1 MDQRLSASM
10 STFIESVLR
19 LQLKLAA
26 FDCDGTLWSGDAGES
41 FFSWE
46 IKEGLIPDAVG
57 RWARDR
63 YSEYKAGLVSEE
75 VMCGEMVTIHR
86 GLSEESIQKATD
98 KFFDDVLAQGIFA
111 DMQALVREMQK
122 NGCEVWAVSSS
133 NQWIIRSGMRH
144 FGIPS
149 NRILA
154 TEVRVNKGVV
164 TDELIRIPSG
174 PGKPSAIREVIARR
188 PDATFGNSI
197 WDKEMLEMAP
207 HPFAVNPTPEL
218 EVIARE
224 TGWNIYF
231 PEQVNARSS
240 GAI

>member
-1 MDQRLSASM
+1 MDQGLSASM
-10 STFIESVLR
+10 SKFIDSVLR
-19 LQLKLAA
+19 LESKLAA

-46 IKEGLIPDAVG
+46 IESGLIPEAIG
-57 RWARDR
+57 RWAKDR

-75 VMCGEMVTIHR
+75 IMCGEMVTIHR

-98 KFFDDVLAQGIFA
+98 KFFDDVLAQGIFT

-154 TEVRVNKGVV
+154 TEVRINKGVV

-218 EVIARE
+218 EGIARE
-224 TGWNIYF
+224 TGWAIYF
-231 PEQVNARSS
+231 PEQVNARFS